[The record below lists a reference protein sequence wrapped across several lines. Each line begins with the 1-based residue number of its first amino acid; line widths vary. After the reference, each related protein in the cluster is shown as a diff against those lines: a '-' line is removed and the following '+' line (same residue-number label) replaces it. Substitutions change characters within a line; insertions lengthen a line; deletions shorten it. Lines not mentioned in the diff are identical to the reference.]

1 MFNYVFSMSEPQPKI
16 NLLLKAV
23 GDAPI
28 MKQKNWAV
36 EGNHTVAWLV
46 AFIKK
51 YLNVDSSTSLFLF
64 VNQAFSPSPDH
75 TLSSLHQCFTTSDK
89 LVIHYSTT
97 NAWG

>member
-1 MFNYVFSMSEPQPKI
+1 MSETQSKI
-16 NLLLKAV
+16 NLLLKAA

-28 MKQKNWAV
+28 MKQNNWTV
-36 EGNHTVAWLV
+36 EGDHTIAWLV

-51 YLNVDSSTSLFLF
+51 YLNIDVDSSLFLF
-64 VNQAFSPSPDH
+64 MNQSFSPSPDH